1 VELPL
6 RVDLEQRP
14 RQVVD
19 FEHGKPAL
27 TRFEVL
33 ERSGGRTRVHFFPET
48 GRTHQL
54 RVHASHAKGLGM
66 PIVGDRLYG
75 RPDRRLLLHA
85 ERLVFRHP
93 DGDRLVTLEATA
105 PF

>member
-6 RVDLEQRP
+6 RVDLDQRP
-14 RQVVD
+14 RQLVD
-19 FEHGKPAL
+19 PVHGRAAVTDWERL
-27 TRFEVL
+27 EV
-33 ERSGGRTRVHFFPET
+33 RAGRTLVELRPLT

-54 RVHASHAKGLGM
+54 RVHAAHPRGLGL

-75 RPDRRLLLHA
+75 QPGPRLLLHA

-93 DGDRLVTLEATA
+93 DGTVRTITA
-105 PF
+105 PAPF